1 MVLLFHFHFHD
12 SHKNDA
18 HFSPQH
24 DICIPKKFI
33 TKLVALR
40 WFFFIKLLFTLGK
53 FVVLLLD
60 KFKKQ
65 LIHSQKENTVPIFRI
80 CVYRKFVLVDVSIV
94 NSVRILFWVKSFSC
108 VHFNVVN
115 NIKVSVKQREA
126 MLQTRDTLLQ
136 SKINISTLL
145 SKMFAYTNFVWIEYS
160 IQIIHGHVS

>member
-1 MVLLFHFHFHD
+1 MHSEKIYNETSGITMV
-12 SHKNDA
+12 
-18 HFSPQH
+18 
-24 DICIPKKFI
+24 
-33 TKLVALR
+33 
-40 WFFFIKLLFTLGK
+40 FFIKLLFTLGK

-80 CVYRKFVLVDVSIV
+80 CVYRKFVLVDVSTV
-94 NSVRILFWVKSFSC
+94 NSVRILFLLKSFSY

-145 SKMFAYTNFVWIEYS
+145 SKMFAYTNFV
-160 IQIIHGHVS
+160 